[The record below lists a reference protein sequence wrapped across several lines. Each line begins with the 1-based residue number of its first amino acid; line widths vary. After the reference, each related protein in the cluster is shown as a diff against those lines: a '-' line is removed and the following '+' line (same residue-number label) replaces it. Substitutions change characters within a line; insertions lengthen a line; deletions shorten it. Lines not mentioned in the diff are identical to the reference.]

1 MAIQMSN
8 REKYF
13 VGSAAVV
20 IALLV
25 IYQFIINPFV
35 EGSRNKTRA
44 VTTKAS
50 QLDEMRSMKAEYDD
64 LVNKNKSLQNL
75 SGTKEKGFTL
85 FSFLDNLAG
94 TTGIKETIKYMKPSV
109 KGNISLVEMKLQ
121 GVDMAKLMN
130 YLYEI
135 ETSPNGVFVKGMS
148 LTKTGKDKNQL
159 TAILQVETVNE
170 ES

>member
-13 VGSAAVV
+13 VGAAAVV
-20 IALLV
+20 ISLLV
-25 IYQFIINPFV
+25 VYLFIFTPIV
-35 EGSRNKTRA
+35 EGSKNRHRA
-44 VTTKAS
+44 ITVKAA
-50 QLDEMRSMKAEYDD
+50 QLEEMRAMKAEFDEMTSRSRSMQ
-64 LVNKNKSLQNL
+64 KL

-85 FSFLDNLAG
+85 FAFLDTLAG
-94 TTGIKETIKYMKPSV
+94 TTGVKETIKYMKPTT
-109 KGNISLVEMKLQ
+109 KDNISMVEMKLQ
-121 GVDMAKLMN
+121 DVDMAKLMN

-135 ETSPNGVFVKGMS
+135 ETSPNGVFVKGIS
-148 LTKTGKDKNQL
+148 LTKAGKERNQL